1 MKTAMIALLA
11 LACSAT
17 AWAGTSGPP
26 INGIDISLLPDAG
39 SSLLLLTMG
48 VAAVGVVRRAFR
60 R

>member
-1 MKTAMIALLA
+1 MKTTMIALLA

-17 AWAGTSGPP
+17 AWAGPVPDVNPT
-26 INGIDISLLPDAG
+26 PDAG

-48 VAAVGVVRRAFR
+48 VAAVGAVRRAFR